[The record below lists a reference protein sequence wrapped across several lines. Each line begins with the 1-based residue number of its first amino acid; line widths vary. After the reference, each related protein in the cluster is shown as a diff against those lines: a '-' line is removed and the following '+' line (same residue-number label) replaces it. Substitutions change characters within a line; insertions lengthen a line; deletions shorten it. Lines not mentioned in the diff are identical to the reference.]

1 MHEQLAIL
9 AVFVFLYSLIAGR
22 VGRSLLSGPI
32 IFVSVGFLLGPMVL
46 GWFPGDEP
54 RNTLRTLADLTLAL
68 FLFTDAANANLATLR
83 RKAGIPAR
91 MLLIGLPGSIALG
104 SVLAFFMFD
113 MLTLFEAAMLGTML
127 AATDAALGQAV
138 VTNPAVPDRLREGL
152 NVESGLNDGLCV
164 PILFVFIALELGS
177 ESGSEGAL
185 VAKLLVQELGVGTLV
200 GLVVAGLGYLLLG
213 QFKKLGWL
221 DPIWTQI
228 SSMALAIAC
237 FGIAQSIHA
246 SGYIAAFVG
255 GMLFG
260 YLAKDQTEKF
270 VHSTEGIADVLAL
283 LTWFL
288 FGYAVIGQ
296 VFGAFSW
303 PIVLYALLSL
313 TVVRMLPVYLSMTGS
328 GESPQSRLF
337 LGWFGPRGL
346 ASLVFAIIILDAD
359 LPGSKI
365 MALVVVCTI
374 FLSLILHGITANP
387 LSNWISSTPG
397 VKSENRG
404 SE

>member
-1 MHEQLAIL
+1 MLEQLAII

-22 VGRSLLSGPI
+22 VGRSMLSGPI

-46 GWFPGDEP
+46 GWFPEDES
-54 RNTLRTLADLTLAL
+54 RDTLRNLADLTLAL
-68 FLFTDAANANLATLR
+68 FLFTDAANANLATLKR
-83 RKAGIPAR
+83 RAGIPAR

-104 SVLAFFMFD
+104 FALAFFMFD

-127 AATDAALGQAV
+127 AATDAALGKAV
-138 VTNPAVPDRLREGL
+138 VTNPEVPDRLREGL

-177 ESGSEGAL
+177 ETGVGSGL
-185 VAKLLVQELGVGTLV
+185 VIELLVEELGVGILV

-213 QFKKLGWL
+213 QFNRLGWL
-221 DPIWTQI
+221 DPVWTQI

-237 FGIAQSIHA
+237 FSIAQSIHG

-260 YLAKDQTEKF
+260 YLTKDQTEKL
-270 VHSTEGIADVLAL
+270 VHSTEGIAELLAL

-296 VFGAFSW
+296 VFGQFSW

-313 TVVRMLPVYLSMTGS
+313 TVVRMLPVYLSMSGS

-346 ASLVFAIIILDAD
+346 ASIVFSIIVLDSN
-359 LPGSKI
+359 LPGANF
-365 MALVVVCTI
+365 MALVVICTV
-374 FLSLILHGITANP
+374 FLSLLLHGISANP
-387 LSNWISSTPG
+387 LSRWIASRE
-397 VKSENRG
+397 K
-404 SE
+404 